1 MSLSSLTATG
11 FHANKARETV
21 SGKIIAR
28 RPYKDIMPKIHI
40 LPEQL
45 ANQIAAGEV
54 IERPASVIKE
64 LIENSLDAGATKL
77 EIEVEGGGAKLLRV
91 IDNGAG
97 MDEDDVLLSLER
109 HGTSKI
115 SDAADLGS
123 ITTLGFRGEA
133 IPSIASVSRFTIV
146 SRPQDAELG
155 TKAVMEYGKLT
166 AVHAVGCPQGTV
178 MEARALF
185 GNTPARRKF
194 LRSDRTELH
203 HIEEIVRTYALAH
216 PQAGFSLRVDGR
228 EVFALVPDQTLEDRL
243 RALLTRAPA
252 ALIGVR
258 LAADGLSLTG
268 LLLPPEQGASSG
280 GLLRLFVNGRAVRD
294 RLFSHAVAE
303 GMTGFL
309 MKGRFAA
316 GALHLTITPGDVDV
330 NVHPAKHEVRFRHS
344 QRVHAFIVEAVR
356 QAMRVEQRNYQEK
369 IFAPA
374 LCPDTEPTPLEPP
387 PGFTHRWPSAVEDE
401 APGTAE
407 PLSSASYGTSH
418 TAIPASSAAERP
430 YSPAWPFTGTPAP
443 VWADKKA
450 PVESLKES
458 SAKPSPPSMAPM
470 FAAPDGIAGLRL
482 IGQAANLY
490 IICENR
496 DGLVIIDQHAAHE
509 RLLYEEL
516 LASYQTQK
524 LAGQRLLFPVS
535 LELSPRQGRILEQ
548 RREEFTRLGFE
559 IEEFGGATHIIKAV
573 PAFAADSDPA
583 ALLIDL
589 LRQFIEDRGDHSH
602 LLEDILATMACK
614 AAVKAG
620 REMDTEEIHE
630 LLRKMAKADLFS
642 HCPHGRPVVR
652 RFSHQEV
659 KQWFYRT

>member
-1 MSLSSLTATG
+1 
-11 FHANKARETV
+11 
-21 SGKIIAR
+21 
-28 RPYKDIMPKIHI
+28 MPKIHI

-115 SDAADLGS
+115 SDAADLGG

-146 SRPQDAELG
+146 SRPQEAELG

-166 AVHAVGCPQGTV
+166 AVHAAGCPQGTV
-178 MEARALF
+178 MEARTLF

-216 PQAGFSLRVDGR
+216 PQAGFALRVDGR
-228 EVFALVPDQTLEDRL
+228 EVFTLVPGQTLEDRL
-243 RALLTRAPA
+243 RALLPKAPA

-258 LAADGLSLTG
+258 LASDDGLALSG

-303 GMTGFL
+303 GMIGFL

-316 GALHLTITPGDVDV
+316 GALHLTIAPGDVDV

-344 QRVHAFIVEAVR
+344 QRVHTFIVEAVR
-356 QAMRVEQRNYQEK
+356 QGMRVEQRNYQEK

-374 LCPDTEPTPLEPP
+374 LRPDTEPTPLEPP
-387 PGFTHRWPSAVEDE
+387 PGLAHRWPSAVEDE

-407 PLSSASYGTSH
+407 PVNPISYG
-418 TAIPASSAAERP
+418 ARSAARAVPTAPERP
-430 YSPAWPFTGTPAP
+430 YPPAQPFTGRLAETPAP
-443 VWADKKA
+443 TA
-450 PVESLKES
+450 P
-458 SAKPSPPSMAPM
+458 SANSPARPIASPSPAPM
-470 FAAPDGIAGLRL
+470 FASPDGIAGLRL

-535 LELSPRQGRILEQ
+535 LELSPRQGQILEQ

-589 LRQFIEDRGDHSH
+589 LRQFTEDRGDHTH
-602 LLEDILATMACK
+602 LLEDILASMACK

-620 REMDTEEIHE
+620 REMNEEETHE
-630 LLRKMAKADLFS
+630 LLRKMAQADLFS

>member
-1 MSLSSLTATG
+1 
-11 FHANKARETV
+11 
-21 SGKIIAR
+21 
-28 RPYKDIMPKIHI
+28 MPHIHI
-40 LPEQL
+40 LSEHL

-64 LIENSLDAGATKL
+64 LIENSLDAGATRL
-77 EIEVEGGGAKLLRV
+77 EVEVEGGGTRLLRV
-91 IDNGAG
+91 IDNGCG

-115 SDAADLGS
+115 SEAADLGN

-146 SRPQDAELG
+146 SRRQDAELG

-166 AVHAVGCPQGTV
+166 SVHAAGCAQGTV

-194 LRSDRTELH
+194 LRSTRTEQH

-216 PQAGFSLRVDGR
+216 TQAGFTLRVDGR
-228 EVFALVPDQTLEDRL
+228 EIFTLTPGQTLEDRL
-243 RALLTRAPA
+243 RTLLKSAPA
-252 ALIGVR
+252 FIAVR
-258 LAADGLSLTG
+258 HENQGLVIHG

-280 GLLRLFVNGRAVRD
+280 AMLRLFVNGRAVRD

-303 GMTGFL
+303 GMAGFL

-316 GALHLTITPGDVDV
+316 GVLHLTLSPGDVDV
-330 NVHPAKHEVRFRHS
+330 NVHPAKHEVRFRYG
-344 QRVHAFIVEAVR
+344 QEVHAFVALAVR
-356 QAMRVEQRNYQEK
+356 DAMRVEQRGYQEK
-369 IFAPA
+369 IFSPA
-374 LCPDTEPTPLEPP
+374 LRPETEPVPLQTS
-387 PGFTHRWPSAVEDE
+387 PGLAQRWPSAVEDE
-401 APGTAE
+401 VSGTAE
-407 PLSSASYGTSH
+407 PAPRGTGYREQGTGDRRQRIENKRQGGGYTPVFSARPTSP
-418 TAIPASSAAERP
+418 TEPA
-430 YSPAWPFTGTPAP
+430 AP
-443 VWADKKA
+443 VN
-450 PVESLKES
+450 
-458 SAKPSPPSMAPM
+458 M
-470 FAAPDGIAGLRL
+470 FAASDDMAGLRL

-490 IICENR
+490 IICENQ

-516 LASYQTQK
+516 LASYQAEQ

-535 LELSPRQGRILEQ
+535 LELSPRQGQVLEQ

-573 PAFAADSDPA
+573 PAFVAASDPA
-583 ALLIDL
+583 ALLVEL
-589 LRQFIEDRGDHSH
+589 LQQFSDDKGDHAH
-602 LLEDILATMACK
+602 LLEDILAGMACK

-620 REMDTEEIHE
+620 REMNEEEIRE
-630 LLRKMAKADLFS
+630 LLRRMAKADMFS
-642 HCPHGRPVVR
+642 HCPHGRPAAR
-652 RFSHQEV
+652 CFSHKEV

>member
-1 MSLSSLTATG
+1 
-11 FHANKARETV
+11 
-21 SGKIIAR
+21 
-28 RPYKDIMPKIHI
+28 MPKIHI

-64 LIENSLDAGATKL
+64 LIENSLDAGASKL
-77 EIEVEGGGAKLLRV
+77 EIEVEGGGARLLRV
-91 IDNGAG
+91 IDNGCG
-97 MDEDDVLLSLER
+97 MDEDDVLLCLER

-115 SDAADLGS
+115 SAATDLDG

-146 SRPQDAELG
+146 SRPQEAQLG
-155 TKAVMEYGKLT
+155 TKAVMEYGKLA
-166 AVHAVGCPQGTV
+166 AVHAAGCPQGTV

-185 GNTPARRKF
+185 GNIPARRKF
-194 LRSDRTELH
+194 LRSARTELH
-203 HIEEIVRTYALAH
+203 HIDEIVRTYALAH
-216 PQAGFSLRVDGR
+216 PQVAFALRVDGR
-228 EVFALVPDQTLEDRL
+228 EVFTLPPRQTLEDRL
-243 RALLTRAPA
+243 RALLAKAPT

-258 LAADGLSLTG
+258 RSGDGLSLSG

-280 GLLRLFVNGRAVRD
+280 AMLRLFVNGRAVRD

-316 GALHLTITPGDVDV
+316 GALHLSIDPGQVDV
-330 NVHPAKHEVRFRHS
+330 NVHPAKHEVRFRHG
-344 QRVHAFIVEAVR
+344 QEVHDFVAEAVR

-369 IFAPA
+369 IFSPA
-374 LCPDTEPTPLEPP
+374 LRPDVQPTPLEPP
-387 PGFTHRWPSAVEDE
+387 AGLTQRWPSMVEDE
-401 APGTAE
+401 SPGTAE
-407 PLSSASYGTSH
+407 AVSPTSYRPRTMTRPIPPAPEQPYAPSPSFTAPPPTPPVEPPLEP
-418 TAIPASSAAERP
+418 PAKAPSP
-430 YSPAWPFTGTPAP
+430 SPA
-443 VWADKKA
+443 D
-450 PVESLKES
+450 
-458 SAKPSPPSMAPM
+458 M
-470 FAAPDGIAGLRL
+470 FVVADGIAGLRL

-516 LASYQTQK
+516 LASYQAQK

-535 LELSPRQGRILEQ
+535 LELSPRQGQILEQ
-548 RREEFTRLGFE
+548 RREELARLGFE
-559 IEEFGGATHIIKAV
+559 VEEFGGATHIIKAV

-583 ALLIDL
+583 VLLVDL
-589 LRQFIEDRGDHSH
+589 LRQFTEDRGDHAH
-602 LLEDILATMACK
+602 LLEDILAGMACK

-620 REMDTEEIHE
+620 HEMSEEEIRD
-630 LLRKMAKADLFS
+630 LLKKMAKADLFS

-652 RFSHQEV
+652 RFSHQEI

>member
-1 MSLSSLTATG
+1 MLPSCGGSVKSLRRSLTADA
-11 FHANKARETV
+11 FHAKETL
-21 SGKIIAR
+21 SENASPPRKH
-28 RPYKDIMPKIHI
+28 MPKIHI

-45 ANQIAAGEV
+45 ANRIAAGEV
-54 IERPASVIKE
+54 VERPASVIKE
-64 LIENSLDAGATKL
+64 LIENGLDAGATKL
-77 EIEVEGGGAKLLRV
+77 EIEVEGGGSRLLRV
-91 IDNGAG
+91 IDNGCG

-115 SDAADLGS
+115 NEAIGLDG

-146 SRPQDAELG
+146 SRPHEAELG

-166 AVHAVGCPQGTV
+166 AVHAAGCPQGTV
-178 MEARALF
+178 MEARSLF

-194 LRSDRTELH
+194 LRSARTELH

-216 PQAGFSLRVDGR
+216 PAVAFTLRVDGR
-228 EVFALVPDQTLEDRL
+228 EMLALAPGQTLEDRL
-243 RALLTRAPA
+243 RALLAKPPT

-258 LAADGLSLTG
+258 LAGDGLSLTG

-294 RLFSHAVAE
+294 RLLSHAVAE

-309 MKGRFAA
+309 MKGRFTA
-316 GALHLTITPGDVDV
+316 GALHLEIAPGDVDV
-330 NVHPAKHEVRFRHS
+330 NVHPAKHEVRFRHG
-344 QRVHAFIVEAVR
+344 QRVHAFVAEAVR

-369 IFAPA
+369 IFSPA
-374 LCPDTEPTPLEPP
+374 LRPDAQMAPLEPP
-387 PGFTHRWPSAVEDE
+387 PGLAHRWPSAVDDE

-407 PLSSASYGTSH
+407 PANPANY
-418 TAIPASSAAERP
+418 PASGMAGSMPPVPEQL
-430 YSPAWPFTGTPAP
+430 YTPARSFAETPAATPTP
-443 VWADKKA
+443 VRPDRK
-450 PVESLKES
+450 PPTQP
-458 SAKPSPPSMAPM
+458 PSPNPADM
-470 FAAPDGIAGLRL
+470 FATDEGIAGLKV
-482 IGQAANLY
+482 IGQAAGLY

-516 LASYQTQK
+516 LASYQAQK
-524 LAGQRLLFPVS
+524 LAGQRLLFPIS
-535 LELSPRQGRILEQ
+535 LELSPRQGQILEQ

-573 PAFAADSDPA
+573 PAFVAAGDPA
-583 ALLIDL
+583 VLLLDL
-589 LRQFIEDRGDHSH
+589 LRQFTEDKGDHAH
-602 LLEDILATMACK
+602 LLEDILADMACK
-614 AAVKAG
+614 VAVKAG
-620 REMDTEEIHE
+620 REMNEEEISQ
-630 LLRKMAKADLFS
+630 LLQRMANADLFS